1 MTHKSYSS
9 GFGSVPNSTPK
20 DNDPMERIANALEE
34 VLRLVKEDQERTRA
48 RFEERWDKEDQ
59 EAAQ

>member
-9 GFGSVPNSTPK
+9 GFGSFPNSTPK

-34 VLRLVKEDQERTRA
+34 ILRLVKKDQEK
-48 RFEERWDKEDQ
+48 FERYKEETTEKWDQ

>member
-34 VLRLVKEDQERTRA
+34 IIKMVKEDQERSR
-48 RFEERWDKEDQ
+48 KYMEDRKVD
-59 EAAQ
+59 

>member
-34 VLRLVKEDQERTRA
+34 VLRLVKKDQEETKA
-48 RFEERWDKEDQ
+48 RYEKHWDKED
-59 EAAQ
+59 E

>member
-20 DNDPMERIANALEE
+20 DNDPMVRIADALEE
-34 VLRLVKEDQERTRA
+34 IIRMVKEDQERSR
-48 RFEERWDKEDQ
+48 KYMEDRKDD
-59 EAAQ
+59 

>member
-20 DNDPMERIANALEE
+20 DNDPMVRIANALEE
-34 VLRLVKEDQERTRA
+34 VLRLVKEDQERSRA
-48 RFEERWDKEDQ
+48 RFEEEWDKKDE
-59 EAAQ
+59 

>member
-48 RFEERWDKEDQ
+48 RFEERWDKEDK

>member
-20 DNDPMERIANALEE
+20 DNDPMVRIADALDTIIKM
-34 VLRLVKEDQERTRA
+34 VKEDQERSRA
-48 RFEERWDKEDQ
+48 RFEEEWDKKDE
-59 EAAQ
+59 

>member
-20 DNDPMERIANALEE
+20 DNDPMVRIADALED
-34 VLRLVKEDQERTRA
+34 VLRLVKADQEKMAKRFQDEDQE
-48 RFEERWDKEDQ
+48 
-59 EAAQ
+59 

>member
-20 DNDPMERIANALEE
+20 DNDPMVRIADTLEE
-34 VLRLVKEDQERTRA
+34 ILRLVKL
-48 RFEERWDKEDQ
+48 DQ
-59 EAAQ
+59 EATKKRWEYKPDEKN